1 MSDER
6 KAVGPE
12 DEEIVCIVKQIGD
25 KKLTDVLNNEFM
37 EKYTNFHSF
46 RELTFSSMVWIDWEH
61 GDVVMTRKSLL
72 DHFIDGSTQFSTW
85 DEMYRK
91 ADAEYEA
98 KKRNKM

>member
-1 MSDER
+1 MDEER
-6 KAVGPE
+6 KIVGPE
-12 DEEIVCIVKQIGD
+12 DEEIVCIIKQIGD
-25 KKLTDVLNNEFM
+25 KSIYDVLCPEFM

-72 DHFIDGSTQFSTW
+72 DRFINGSTQFSTW
-85 DEMYRK
+85 DEMYLK

-98 KKRNKM
+98 RRREQ